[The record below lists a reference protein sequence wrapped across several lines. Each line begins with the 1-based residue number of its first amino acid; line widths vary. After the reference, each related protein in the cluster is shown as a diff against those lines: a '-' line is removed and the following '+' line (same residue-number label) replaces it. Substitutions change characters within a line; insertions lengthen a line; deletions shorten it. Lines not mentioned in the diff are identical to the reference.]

1 MNQSKCSSSTI
12 GSNTDSAAGSASAS
26 AGVVSLIFA
35 YTIWGI
41 SPLYWK
47 TLAGVPALE
56 LLFHRTVWSFLF
68 LGAILVLQKKT
79 GEVVDILSNP
89 RVLASL
95 LGSTLLLGCNWFVFI
110 WAVNN
115 GLVLQTSLGYFINP
129 LVMVVLGVLFLG
141 ERLTPLKWLA
151 LVLATAGVVYYALG
165 LGTFPWIALVL
176 AGCFGFYGLFHK
188 MTRVTAVTGIC
199 VETMLL
205 TLPAGVYLVWLNIV
219 ERGTMFTVSAGT
231 DLLLMGTTLV
241 TALPLVFF
249 TLGAKR
255 VPLATV
261 GFMQYLAPTL
271 SFLLAVFVF
280 DEPFSKKQLITFAM
294 IWTALALY
302 SADTLFHFKKAR
314 RYLR

>member
-1 MNQSKCSSSTI
+1 MTKTAKNKRSTLTP
-12 GSNTDSAAGSASAS
+12 GSTKGATPDSAGLA
-26 AGVVSLIFA
+26 SLIFA

-47 TLAGVPALE
+47 TLAEVPALE
-56 LLFHRTVWSFLF
+56 LLFHRTVWSFFF
-68 LGAILVLQKKT
+68 LGAILIVQKKT
-79 GEVVDILSNP
+79 GEVFEILSKP
-89 RVLASL
+89 RILASL
-95 LGSTLLLGCNWFVFI
+95 FLSTTLLGCNWFVFI

-115 GLVLQTSLGYFINP
+115 GQVLQTSLGYFINP
-129 LVMVVLGVLFLG
+129 LVMVILGVLFLG

-151 LVLATAGVVYYALG
+151 LLLATSGVLYYALG

-205 TLPAGVYLVWLNIV
+205 TLPAGGYLVWLNMV
-219 ERGTMFTVSAGT
+219 ERGTMFNVSSGT
-231 DLLLMGTTLV
+231 DLLLIGTTLV

-255 VPLATV
+255 VTLATV

-271 SFLLAVFVF
+271 SFMLAVFVF
-280 DEPFSKKQLITFAM
+280 DEPFSKKQLVTFAM
-294 IWTALALY
+294 IWVALALY
-302 SADTLFHFKKAR
+302 SADTLFRLKKAQ
-314 RYLR
+314 RYLKL